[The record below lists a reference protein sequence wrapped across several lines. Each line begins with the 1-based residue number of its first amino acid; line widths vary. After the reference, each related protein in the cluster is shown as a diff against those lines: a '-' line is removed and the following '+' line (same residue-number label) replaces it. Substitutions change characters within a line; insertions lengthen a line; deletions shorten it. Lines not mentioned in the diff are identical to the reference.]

1 MNHGRSRL
9 LLMVC
14 VTWLLALTWLP
25 AASPAP
31 DRAPKATFTDTIA
44 PILYANCVTC
54 HRPGEAAPFSLI
66 TYADVKRRAK
76 TMAKVTQS
84 RFMPPW
90 QATHGH
96 GEFADERRLSE
107 EDIAA
112 IGTWVQQGMPE
123 GDRAKMPA
131 LPTFT
136 DGWRLGTP
144 DLVLEMPAE
153 FEVPTSGPD
162 IYRNFA
168 IPTGLTEEKW
178 IRAVEFRPRARKAV
192 HHALFAYARGGALQA
207 IEGKDGRPG
216 YPGLVPVPWGAQ
228 FGPTGEVGGWAVGT
242 TPRFLPEGL
251 AFPLPKGSDFVVQ
264 LHLHPTGKPEFERA
278 RVGIYFADRAPERRI
293 WNMSTPG
300 FFGLLA
306 DLDIPPGEKHYTLT
320 GTLKLGFDMRAFAV
334 AAHAHY
340 LGKDIKATAT
350 LPDGTTRP
358 LLWIQDWD
366 FNWQDQY
373 FYKEPLLLPKGTTI
387 DVAITYDNS
396 ADNPRNPNNPP
407 KRVQWGEESFDE
419 MGGVRFLMTATR
431 QEDEEAMQKMIGAVI
446 KSALQSAAKE
456 GGPLEKYRAYRERK
470 KAEAE
475 AAAATAAVGASAG
488 AAAGAKGTTR
498 PPK

>member
-1 MNHGRSRL
+1 MRIRRTRAW
-9 LLMVC
+9 LMVC
-14 VTWLLALTWLP
+14 VSSLLILTLRP
-25 AASPAP
+25 AASPSP
-31 DRAPKATFTDTIA
+31 ERAAKVTFSEAIA

-54 HRPGEAAPFSLI
+54 HRLGEVAPFSLI

-76 TMAKVTQS
+76 TIAKVTQS

-96 GEFADERRLSE
+96 GEFAGERRLSDA
-107 EDIAA
+107 DIAT
-112 IGTWVQQGMPE
+112 IGTWVKQGMPE

-136 DGWRLGTP
+136 DGWQLGTP

-153 FEVPTSGPD
+153 FEVPASGPD
-162 IYRNFA
+162 IYRNFP

-178 IRAVEFRPRARKAV
+178 VRAIEFRPRARKAV
-192 HHALFAYARGGALQA
+192 HHAAVSYAKGGVLQTL
-207 IEGKDGRPG
+207 EGKDGRPG
-216 YPGLVPVPWGAQ
+216 YPGLAPVPPNPQ
-228 FGPTGEVGGWAVGT
+228 FGPSGEIGLWAVGT

-251 AFPLPKGSDFVVQ
+251 ALPLPKGSDVVVQ
-264 LHLHPTGKPEFERA
+264 LHLHPTGKPETERA
-278 RVGIYFADRAPERRI
+278 RVGIYFADRAPERRV
-293 WNMSTPG
+293 WNMSAPG

-306 DLDIPPGEKHYTLT
+306 DLDIPAGEKAYTLT
-320 GTLKLGFDMRAFAV
+320 GSLKLFVDMRVFAV

-350 LPDGTTRP
+350 LPDGTTTP

-373 FYKEPLLLPKGTTI
+373 FYKEPVLLPKGTTI
-387 DVAITYDNS
+387 DVRITYDNS

-407 KRVQWGEESFDE
+407 KRVQWGEESSDE
-419 MGGVRFLMTATR
+419 MGGVRFMMTTAN
-431 QEDEEAMQKMIGAVI
+431 QEDDEKMQKLIAAVAKSLQNTVKDNPSI
-446 KSALQSAAKE
+446 K
-456 GGPLEKYRAYRERK
+456 KYQAYRERK

-475 AAAATAAVGASAG
+475 AATAKPGP
-488 AAAGAKGTTR
+488 TT